1 MMSDNENAPPT
12 SMIPVSS
19 PSRRGLPAGPWLLIV
34 IAVLAGFGWQWYDT
48 RQKMT
53 DLQQELGKKLAEYDT
68 ANKEARGAQKS
79 EREQIETLQ
88 ARLGALDGRL
98 TEFQGQSTALQNL
111 YQDMARSRE
120 AVTLLEVEQA
130 ITLASQQ
137 LQLAGNVP
145 VAIQA
150 LQAADA
156 GLARL
161 DRPQYLALR
170 KAVTK
175 DLARLNGLQFV
186 DIAGISLRLEQVLLG
201 VDSLPLAAYG
211 RPEKTAKNENAAP
224 VQSRWQ
230 EVAVGVWQEIK
241 GLIRIQRFDHDEAA
255 LLAPGQDY
263 FLRENLKLR
272 LLNARLALLSRD
284 QLSYRGELKA
294 AQDWLGKYF
303 DANDKAVQAALTAL
317 RQMGSTEITVE
328 LPNLSES
335 QTALRNLRQNKEK
348 R

>member
-1 MMSDNENAPPT
+1 MMSDNENAPQT

-19 PSRRGLPAGPWLLIV
+19 PSRRALPAGPWLLLV
-34 IAVLAGFGWQWYDT
+34 VAVLVGFAWQWYDT
-48 RQKMT
+48 HQKML
-53 DLQQELGKKLAEYDT
+53 DLQQEVSKKLADFDA

-79 EREQIETLQ
+79 EREQIDSLQ

-98 TEFQGQSTALQNL
+98 TEFQGQSTALQSL

-145 VAIQA
+145 VAVQA

-170 KAVTK
+170 KAVAK
-175 DLARLNGLQFV
+175 DLARLDGLPFV
-186 DIAGISLRLEQVLLG
+186 DVAGISLRLEQVLLG
-201 VDSLPLAAYG
+201 IDQLPLLVYG
-211 RPEKTAKNENAAP
+211 RPEKTAKNEKPVAALP
-224 VQSRWQ
+224 WWQ
-230 EVAVGVWQEIK
+230 GVADGVWQEIK
-241 GLIRIQRFDHDEAA
+241 GLIRIQRFDHEEAG
-255 LLAPGQDY
+255 LLAPGQAF

-272 LLNARLALLSRD
+272 LLNARLALLSHD

-294 AQDWLGKYF
+294 AQAWLGKYF
-303 DANDKAVQAALTAL
+303 DANDKAVQAAVTTL
-317 RQMGSTEITVE
+317 RQMGSTDITVE